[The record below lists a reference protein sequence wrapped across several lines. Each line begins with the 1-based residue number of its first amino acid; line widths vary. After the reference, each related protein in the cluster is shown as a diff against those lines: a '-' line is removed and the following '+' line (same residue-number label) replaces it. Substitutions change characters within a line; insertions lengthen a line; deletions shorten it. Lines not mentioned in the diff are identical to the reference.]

1 MSLNEGFEVVRM
13 IALAETMSYW
23 IVGAL
28 TVVGFV
34 LMRVMLPVKGL
45 AFVFAPVL
53 FWGGLTGIYA
63 LRHFGFVISS
73 QDKNVQIVA
82 AATLGMIA
90 ALIVLI
96 ALVRLVDT
104 LTRIRRP
111 VTNSDARVRI

>member
-1 MSLNEGFEVVRM
+1 MSLNEGLEVVRM
-13 IALAETMSYW
+13 IALAEPMSYW

-45 AFVFAPVL
+45 SFVFAPIL

-82 AATLGMIA
+82 AGTVGMIA
-90 ALIVLI
+90 ALVLMMS
-96 ALVRLVDT
+96 LVRLVDT
-104 LTRIRRP
+104 ATRIRRP
-111 VTNSDARVRI
+111 VTNSNARARI